1 MSIIRTGENSV
12 KLCCGKKGC
21 PEITDNGDGTVSI
34 TENGATIT
42 IKKEEAALISD
53 GVKVLEGN
61 QILLG

>member
-1 MSIIRTGENSV
+1 MIKRESANSV
-12 KLCCGKKGC
+12 RLCCGKKGC
-21 PEITDNGDGTVSI
+21 PVITDLGDGTVSI
-34 TENGATIT
+34 TENGSTII